1 MKTNK
6 IYKVPDGDEEIVEPP
21 EPPKPPKPI
30 KQ

>member
-1 MKTNK
+1 MRTKT
-6 IYKVPDGDEEIVEPP
+6 YRAPDGDEEIVEPP